1 MDLREHPIVGHDVP
15 ISDLRDFLQRI
26 EAGEVVHI
34 DGVESKH
41 EMGAIAEV
49 VNHKRSNAP
58 AVLFDRVP
66 GYPAGYR
73 VLSGQMNSAKRLV
86 IALGFPEPRT
96 PDRSCADVS
105 QSNERAPAHSIKSRP
120 KRSGARWTKV
130 TLPADDVVS
139 SIR

>member
-96 PDRSCADVS
+96 PIDLVRMYRNRMKEHRLIPSKVV
-105 QSNERAPAHSIKSRP
+105 QSGPVPDGP
-120 KRSGARWTKV
+120 KLRFPPTMS
-130 TLPADDVVS
+130 
-139 SIR
+139 

>member
-1 MDLREHPIVGHDVP
+1 
-15 ISDLRDFLQRI
+15 
-26 EAGEVVHI
+26 VHI

-96 PDRSCADVS
+96 PIDLVRMYRNRMKEHRLIPSKVV
-105 QSNERAPAHSIKSRP
+105 QSGPVPDGP
-120 KRSGARWTKV
+120 KLRFPPTMS
-130 TLPADDVVS
+130 
-139 SIR
+139 